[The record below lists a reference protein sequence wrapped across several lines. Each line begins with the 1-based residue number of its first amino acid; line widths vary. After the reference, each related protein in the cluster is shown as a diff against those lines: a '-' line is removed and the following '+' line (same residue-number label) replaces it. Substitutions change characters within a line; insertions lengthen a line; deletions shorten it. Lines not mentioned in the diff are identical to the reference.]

1 MKKVIQM
8 IADFLNLEIISFK
21 TYSLHIADV
30 MYVTLILIGAKI
42 LLMLLKKWFKKISRR
57 QETASGRYYAIY
69 QILSYILWIIA
80 IVLVLDGLGI
90 KVTILLAGSAALL
103 VGIGLGIQQTFHDVF
118 SGIILL
124 IDRTIQVDDVV
135 EVDGMVATVQEI
147 GLRASKVVT
156 RNDIVVLVP
165 NSKFTSENVINWS
178 HSKRQAR
185 FNVSVGVAYDSDVD
199 LVKNCLLTI
208 VKSDTRVVEKPAPFV
223 RIESFDDSAIV
234 FAVYFWSNE
243 VFRIENLRSDI
254 RFQIVKQFRELQISI
269 PFPQRDLNVKN
280 LPLGLLNSKMN

>member
-1 MKKVIQM
+1 MKEVLQI
-8 IADFLNLEIISFK
+8 IADVLNLEIISFK
-21 TYSLHIADV
+21 NYSLHIVDIL
-30 MYVTLILIGAKI
+30 YVSIILAGAKI
-42 LLMLLKKWFKKISRR
+42 LLMLLRRWIRKISSR
-57 QETASGRYYAIY
+57 EEAAAGRYYAIY
-69 QILSYILWIIA
+69 QILSYVLWIVA

-103 VGIGLGIQQTFHDVF
+103 VGIGLGIQQTFQDVF

-124 IDRTIQVDDVV
+124 IDRTIQVDDVI

-147 GLRASKVVT
+147 GLRASKVLT

-199 LVKNCLLTI
+199 LVKTVCFL
-208 VKSDTRVVEKPAPFV
+208 
-223 RIESFDDSAIV
+223 
-234 FAVYFWSNE
+234 
-243 VFRIENLRSDI
+243 
-254 RFQIVKQFRELQISI
+254 
-269 PFPQRDLNVKN
+269 
-280 LPLGLLNSKMN
+280 